1 MVTGAQ
7 STSLILSG
15 VPLTNRRTL
24 RRTALL
30 AAAAAVA
37 ASAGLIVAGY
47 PLMALFGCAGFA
59 LGLLN
64 AWLVQR
70 SVAKFSD
77 GQLHNKARFTGAML
91 GRLAVI
97 TAIAISCAMLV
108 RPDGLAV
115 FGGLAVFQL
124 LTIISASVPLV
135 REIRRS

>member
-1 MVTGAQ
+1 M
-7 STSLILSG
+7 SLMTA
-15 VPLTNRRTL
+15 VPPVNRRTL

-30 AAAAAVA
+30 AAAAAVV
-37 ASAGLIVAGY
+37 GVAVLLVTGH
-47 PLMALFGCAGFA
+47 PIMAVFGCAGLA

-70 SVAKFSD
+70 SVARFSD
-77 GQLHNKARFTGAML
+77 GQPHRKARFTAAML

-97 TAIAISCAMLV
+97 TAVALVCAILF

-115 FGGLAVFQL
+115 FAGLAIFQL

-135 REIRRS
+135 REIRQA

>member
-1 MVTGAQ
+1 MVIEEPSRTFA
-7 STSLILSG
+7 STG

-30 AAAAAVA
+30 AAGSAVLVVA
-37 ASAGLIVAGY
+37 ALLALGH
-47 PLMALFGCAGFA
+47 PLMAFFGCAGLA

-70 SVAKFSD
+70 SVARFSD
-77 GQLHNKARFTGAML
+77 GQLHRKVRFTGAML

-97 TAIAISCAMLV
+97 TAVAIGCAILV

-124 LTIISASVPLV
+124 LTIISASVPLI